1 MQGLIAAAQS
11 VSGGLSTSHRVTI
24 TSGGSQREYIID
36 IPANYDPNHPYRL
49 FFTFHW
55 IGSTDTAVA
64 TGQVTNGGAQNW
76 GFYGLHR
83 EATAA
88 NEPAIFVAPQSQGS
102 TWGQQDHAF
111 FDDMYALFT
120 GKLCIDT
127 SRVFATGFSFGAMM
141 TYSLSLS
148 HQKQLRAVVCLAAA
162 NYNIYDP
169 KDTGESIAYMG
180 TVGMSDT
187 TCPYVNSDANQQG
200 GKYCALTHAHD
211 NGCTIP
217 ATVPTTTVGSKTHL
231 CYDFQG
237 CKPGYP
243 VKMCTFDG
251 NHQAAP
257 YDGASGDNGLKSWI
271 PPTAWQF
278 FTQF

>member
-1 MQGLIAAAQS
+1 MLKTG
-11 VSGGLSTSHRVTI
+11 TYKI

-36 IPANYDPNHPYRL
+36 IPANYDPNKPYRL
-49 FFTFHW
+49 FFAFHW

-64 TGQVTNGGAQNW
+64 NGQVTNGGATNW
-76 GFYGLHR
+76 AYYGLKR
-83 EATAA
+83 MATMA
-88 NEPAIFVAPQSQGS
+88 NDPAIFVAPQSQGT

-111 FDDMYALFT
+111 FDDMYTLFT
-120 GKLCIDT
+120 GELCIDT

-148 HQKQLRAVVCLAAA
+148 HQKQLRAVVALAAA

-169 KDTGESIAYMG
+169 PDTGEPIAYMG

-187 TCPYVNSDANQQG
+187 TCPYVHSDASKQG
-200 GKYCALTHAHD
+200 GKYCALTHAQD

-217 ATVPTTTVGSKTHL
+217 ASIPTTTAGSKTHV
-231 CYDFQG
+231 CYDFEG
-237 CKPGYP
+237 CKAGYP

-251 NHQAAP
+251 VHQAAP
-257 YDGASGDNGLKSWI
+257 YDGGSGDNGLTTWI
-271 PPTAWQF
+271 PTESWKF